1 MLASSDCPLGRFL
14 LFHTLLPFFEKR
26 KRARASPWTFM
37 LPSCERHRVKK
48 KTARA
53 IVCGA
58 SSYLCFFREM
68 SSDGLFRLGNESK
81 NEETI
86 ARQICRKQVAVCA
99 QGMPLVSCRPPIVSA
114 LNRYLSANHSTSHPP
129 EQKRL
134 QSKPACSARRTHA
147 TPS

>member
-1 MLASSDCPLGRFL
+1 MLASSDSPLGPFL

-26 KRARASPWTFM
+26 KRARASPRTFM
-37 LPSCERHRVKK
+37 LPSCQRHRVKK
-48 KTARA
+48 VRYIAFVSR
-53 IVCGA
+53 CDN
-58 SSYLCFFREM
+58 LCFFREM

-86 ARQICRKQVAVCA
+86 ARQICRKLVAVCA